1 MWCNTEF
8 DLLCVKPELLMQH
21 SVTINYVNFPKR
33 FTKYAIA
40 FKLASNQPS
49 TAKKKHVGDLQAAE
63 ESA

>member
-1 MWCNTEF
+1 
-8 DLLCVKPELLMQH
+8 MQH

-49 TAKKKHVGDLQAAE
+49 TAKKKHVGDLQAAK